1 MESRGGDAKFFQT
14 TKKGEIHE
22 LKAELNQINREK
34 VKDAVKKVIAAMT
47 VGKDVSSLFTDVVKS
62 MQTDNI
68 ELKKLVYLYIINYA
82 RSQPDKAILIVNT
95 FQKDAQAASPL
106 IRALAIRTMGCIR
119 VDRITEYLCEPLAK
133 ALKDRDPY
141 VRKTA
146 AICVAKLFDI
156 NKDLV
161 EEQGFLDSLRDMVAD
176 PNPMVVA
183 NAVAAL
189 QEISEASEK
198 DVFHIDN
205 AMMGKLLAAL
215 NECTEWGQVFILD
228 ALARYEPSARD
239 AEEIIERVTP
249 RLKHANSAV
258 AMSAVKVIMKYLNVI
273 KNPKL
278 EQSLVMEK
286 LPPPLITLL
295 SEQKSEIQY
304 VALRNIN
311 LIVQKKP
318 DILAN
323 GVKAFFCRYN
333 DPIYV
338 KMEKLEI
345 MIKLASVKNIEKLL
359 MEFKEYASE
368 VDVEFVR
375 KAVLAIGRCAIK
387 IDKAAERCIQV
398 LLELIQ
404 TKVNYVVQEAII
416 VIKDIFR
423 KYPNRYESIIATL
436 CENLDTL
443 DEPEAK
449 ASMIWI
455 IGEYSDRIDNAPE
468 LLENFI
474 ETFEEESPSVQLQ
487 LLTSIVKLFLKR
499 PEDAKELVGQVLN
512 LATSNADNPD
522 LRDRGYIYWRLL
534 STDPEA
540 AQAVVLAPKPTINDD
555 TFQLDTQVLDMLI
568 ANISTLAS
576 IYHKSPEYFVKDHH
590 KSVSLRNKAAGG
602 GAGGKKKGEES
613 SSEES
618 SSESE
623 SESDSDEEDAAGPS
637 HPSAPDDAED
647 DESSD
652 ESSDDE
658 DGAPK
663 AAKKA
668 AAAAVS
674 TAKASSNA
682 PIDLLGMDL
691 LGSMTS
697 PTPPQQQQPAVVA
710 SSSVAAASAP
720 SASSPSPSSPLAGGP
735 TSEPLKSVLDA
746 SSAKGLTLRTRLI
759 RRNGSAALDMQFEN
773 GSTQP
778 LQQFAMKFN
787 DNFIGLAPPPGALA
801 VGGPI
806 APGTTRNVSIP
817 LHEGGKV
824 GNLQMSGVIQV
835 AIKTE
840 LGVFYF
846 NQPTTVLPVLDE
858 NGKLADQEFLQQWK
872 VIPDANETLQTLPS
886 RSAQTV
892 DEIKTRLEKYNVFY
906 VAARTVNKQTNAQAL
921 YASARCKGQVLLI
934 EIKIEGASTQVCVK
948 AQDMTYAQL
957 ARQAIAQIL
966 Q

>member
-1 MESRGGDAKFFQT
+1 MSDAKGGDAKFFQT
-14 TKKGEIHE
+14 TKKGEIHD
-22 LKAELNQINREK
+22 LKSDLNSLNRDK
-34 VKDAVKKVIAAMT
+34 IKDAVKKVIAAMT

-95 FQKDAQAASPL
+95 FQKDAMSPSPL

-119 VDRITEYLCEPLAK
+119 VDRITEYLCGPLGK
-133 ALKDRDPY
+133 ALKDKDPY

-156 NKDLV
+156 NKELV
-161 EEQGFLDSLRDMVAD
+161 EEQGFLDQLREMVAD

-189 QEISEASEK
+189 QEISEASAK
-198 DVFHIDN
+198 DIFNIDN
-205 AMMGKLLAAL
+205 AMLGKLLAAL

-228 ALARYEPSARD
+228 ALAKYEPSAKD
-239 AEEIIERVTP
+239 AEDIIERVTP

-258 AMSAVKVIMKYLNVI
+258 AMSAVKVIMTYMMYI
-273 KNPKL
+273 RNPKL
-278 EQSLVMEK
+278 EQTLVLEK

-311 LIVQKKP
+311 LIVQKQP
-318 DILAN
+318 DILSN
-323 GVKAFFCRYN
+323 GVKHFFAKYN

-345 MIKLASVKNIEKLL
+345 MIKLASVKNIEKVL

-387 IDKAAERCIQV
+387 IEKAAERCIQV

-449 ASMIWI
+449 AAMIWI
-455 IGEYSDRIDNAPE
+455 IGEYADRIDNAPE

-474 ETFEEESPSVQLQ
+474 EHFDDESPSVQLQ
-487 LLTSIVKLFLKR
+487 LLTAIVKLFLKR
-499 PEDAKELVGQVLN
+499 PDDAKELVGQVLN

-522 LRDRGYIYWRLL
+522 LRDRGYVYWRLL

-540 AQAVVLAPKPTINDD
+540 AQAVVLAAKPVISDD
-555 TFQLDTQVLDMLI
+555 TFQLEPSVLDMLI
-568 ANISTLAS
+568 GNISTLAS
-576 IYHKSPEYFVKDHH
+576 IYHKAPEFFVKDH
-590 KSVSLRNKAAGG
+590 KSIALKNKTAGG
-602 GAGGKKKGEES
+602 AKGKGKGKGESDS
-613 SSEES
+613 SSDDS
-618 SSESE
+618 SSD
-623 SESDSDEEDAAGPS
+623 ESDSDSDGAEE
-637 HPSAPDDAED
+637 PSAPDDAED
-647 DESSD
+647 SD
-652 ESSDDE
+652 EDSDE
-658 DGAPK
+658 DEVKAKPVKKATAAAPAQTK
-663 AAKKA
+663 AA
-668 AAAAVS
+668 
-674 TAKASSNA
+674 A
-682 PIDLLGMDL
+682 PIDLFGLDL
-691 LGSMTS
+691 LGGSVT
-697 PTPPQQQQPAVVA
+697 PAPQQQPPQQQQQQQSQRSPA
-710 SSSVAAASAP
+710 SSSPIS
-720 SASSPSPSSPLAGGP
+720 GGDELR
-735 TSEPLKSVLDA
+735 TVLDA
-746 SSAKGLTLRTRLI
+746 SAGKGLAIRSRVV
-759 RRNGSAALDMQFEN
+759 RRNGSALLELSFDN
-773 GSTQP
+773 GSQQS
-778 LQQFAMKFN
+778 LSQFALKFN
-787 DNFIGLAPPPGALA
+787 DNFIGLAPPA
-801 VGGPI
+801 GPI
-806 APGTTRNVSIP
+806 QVGVVAPGTSKSYTLP
-817 LHEGGKV
+817 LVDGKV
-824 GNLQMSGVIQV
+824 GNTQLPGVIQV

-846 NQPTTVLPVLDE
+846 NQSFPLQAAFDE
-858 NGKLADQEFLQQWK
+858 SGKLPDQQFLQQWK
-872 VIPDANETLQTLPS
+872 AVPDENETVINIPNRTP
-886 RSAQTV
+886 QTV
-892 DEIKTRLEKYNVFY
+892 DEIKARLEPANVFY
-906 VAARTVNKQTNAQAL
+906 VASRTVNKATNSQAI
-921 YASARCKGQVLLI
+921 YFSARLKGQAILI
-934 EIKIEGASTQVCVK
+934 EIKIEGHTTQGCVR
-948 AQDMTYAQL
+948 AQDNTYATL
-957 ARQAIAQIL
+957 ALQAVAQML